1 MMYTFTVQNKMGQF
15 VNINEAI
22 EGLRKGKTLLYPT
35 DTIWGLGCMSNN
47 DEAVQ
52 RIKEMKNRPA
62 DKSFIVLVS
71 TVAMLERSVKELP
84 EVCYDIIDFSEKPT
98 TIIYDQPEGISS
110 EVLAKDGSLGIR
122 VTSDRSCQRMIQG
135 IRCPLVSTS
144 ANVSGSPSPTG
155 FENVEQSIKDGVD
168 MILNER
174 LKEVMTSP
182 SSIIKIGSNNNV
194 EVIR

>member
-1 MMYTFTVQNKMGQF
+1 MDQNKMGQF
-15 VNINEAI
+15 VNIKEAI
-22 EGLRKGKTLLYPT
+22 AGLREGKTLLYPT
-35 DTIWGLGCMSNN
+35 DTIWGLGCMSTN
-47 DEAVQ
+47 DEAVK
-52 RIKEMKNRPA
+52 RIKELKNRPV
-62 DKSFIVLVS
+62 DKSFIVLVNN
-71 TVAMLERSVKELP
+71 VAMLERSVKEVP

-98 TIIYDQPEGISS
+98 TIIYDQPMGISS